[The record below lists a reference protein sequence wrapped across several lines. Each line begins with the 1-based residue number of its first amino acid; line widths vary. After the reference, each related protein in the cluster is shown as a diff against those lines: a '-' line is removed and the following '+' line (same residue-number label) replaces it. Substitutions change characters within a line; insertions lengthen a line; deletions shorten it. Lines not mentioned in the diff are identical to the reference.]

1 MPVPLHQA
9 KAELFRTLGHPVRIR
24 VLELLSEGDH
34 AVHQL
39 LAKVEVE
46 PSALSQQLGILRRA
60 GLVRQQRIGGEVVY
74 SLMAPAVRDLLAAA
88 RTTLSFLL
96 ADQAELQAALDDE
109 AFLAEGVAEAA
120 AEGAEA

>member
-1 MPVPLHQA
+1 MPVPLQEA

-24 VLELLSEGDH
+24 VLELLCEGDH

-39 LAKVEVE
+39 LAKVEIE
-46 PSALSQQLGILRRA
+46 PSALSQQLAILRRA

-109 AFLAEGVAEAA
+109 ASVAESIAEAA
-120 AEGAEA
+120 AVGTEA

>member
-1 MPVPLHQA
+1 MPAPLHQA

-24 VLELLSEGDH
+24 ILELLCEEDH

-39 LAKVEVE
+39 VVKVAVE

-74 SLMAPAVRDLLAAA
+74 ALVVPAVRDLLAAA

-96 ADQAELQAALDDE
+96 ADQAKLQVALDE
-109 AFLAEGVAEAA
+109 EVSVM
-120 AEGAEA
+120 EGARP